1 MLFGLALCIIKG
13 QCAPVLI
20 LHQGKTHTH
29 TGALATTDIQWKVEH
44 HSMDE
49 WVWVGY
55 THTVKKSVYFTYSLD
70 VTETGVLSML
80 TSLLSWSF
88 RFCARSASDILCSGC
103 MCVCVEAK
111 GHSVHCEYRPGNE
124 MQVKGDVVAR
134 S

>member
-1 MLFGLALCIIKG
+1 MGG
-13 QCAPVLI
+13 V
-20 LHQGKTHTH
+20 H
-29 TGALATTDIQWKVEH
+29 
-44 HSMDE
+44 
-49 WVWVGY
+49 

-111 GHSVHCEYRPGNE
+111 GHSVHCE
-124 MQVKGDVVAR
+124 V
-134 S
+134 